1 MTAPISGI
9 TLFHAKKIITMDRN
23 RPEATHVAV
32 RDGLILAI
40 GGPDCAEGWGV
51 ARSDD
56 RFAGKVMLPG
66 LVEAHAHASAG
77 GIWRYTYCGHYPRTD
92 PHGKTWPGVGS
103 SEALIERLAAVEAE
117 MDGDD
122 TPLVG
127 WGFDPNFVAG
137 RRLDKAHLD
146 QVSGRRTII
155 VIHSNFHLLTA
166 NSAALEKAGMARGGN
181 VQGIVPG
188 ADGLPNGELQ
198 EFAAMEPVMQNAG
211 VNFSDLTNSAESIRA
226 YAQVARRCGVTTVA
240 DLLSDLHEGEVDMLL
255 NVTGDARFP
264 VRYVPMMN
272 AMVGKPEDEALRA
285 VALRGRATEKL
296 RLGHAKLFT
305 DGAIQGFTA
314 MLKPPGY
321 FTGEDHGMWNMTPEH
336 FRAAMV
342 ALHRHGVKTHIHTN
356 GDAAS
361 EFATDVIEEAMRMYP
376 GADHRHTLEHVQLA
390 DRAQFRRMR
399 NLGICVNVFAN
410 HLYYFGDVHW
420 ARTLG
425 PDRASRMD
433 ACADALEIFD
443 GDFGI
448 HSDAPVTPMAPLF
461 TAWCAVN
468 RLTEKGRRL
477 GEAQRIS
484 VADGLR
490 CITLGAAYVLKMDG
504 EIGSI
509 QTGKRADF
517 CLLGE
522 DPLAVPPEALKDIPI
537 AGTVLGGQP
546 TGDA

>member
-1 MTAPISGI
+1 MPDI
-9 TLFHAKKIITMDRN
+9 TLFQAKKIITMDRN
-23 RPEATHVAV
+23 RPDATHVAV
-32 RDGLILAI
+32 RDGLILAV
-40 GGPDCAEGWGV
+40 GGPDCAEGWGE
-51 ARSDD
+51 ARIDD

-77 GIWRYTYCGHYPRTD
+77 GIWRYVYCGHYARTD
-92 PHGKTWPGVGS
+92 PQGEVWPGVGS
-103 SEALIERLAAVEAE
+103 NAALIERLAAVEAE
-117 MDGDD
+117 IESAD

-127 WGFDPNFVAG
+127 WGFDPNFIEG
-137 RRLDKAHLD
+137 RRLDKTQLD
-146 QVSGRRTII
+146 QVSRTRA
-155 VIHSNFHLLTA
+155 VVVLHSNFHLLTA
-166 NSAALEKAGMARGGN
+166 NSAALAQAGLAGGAN
-181 VQGIVPG
+181 IEGVVLGD
-188 ADGLPNGELQ
+188 DGLPNGELQ
-198 EFAAMEPVMQNAG
+198 EFAAMGPVMKAAG
-211 VNFSDLTNSAESIRA
+211 VEFSDLTNNAESIRT
-226 YAQVARRCGVTTVA
+226 YAEVARLCGVTTVA

-264 VRYVPMMN
+264 VRYVPIMN
-272 AMVGKPEDEALRA
+272 AMAGKPEEEARRA
-285 VALRGRATEKL
+285 VALRNRSTDKL

-321 FTGEDHGMWNMTPEH
+321 FTGEDHGIWNMTPEH
-336 FRAAMV
+336 FREAMI

-376 GADHRHTLEHVQLA
+376 AADHRHTLEHVQMA
-390 DRAQFRRMR
+390 GRAQFRRMR
-399 NLGICVNVFAN
+399 NLGICVNLFAN

-420 ARTLG
+420 TRTLG

-433 ACADALEIFD
+433 ACADALEIFG

-468 RLTEKGRRL
+468 RMTESGRRL

-484 VADGLR
+484 VTDALH
-490 CITLGAAYVLKMDG
+490 CITLGAAYVLKLDG

-517 CLLGE
+517 CLLDD
-522 DPLAVPPEALKDIPI
+522 DPLTVSPEALKDIPV